1 MVKKDILLPKSYRN
15 IGLGFFLLSILV
27 LGSVIYLI
35 SAKATIVLSA
45 NLEKVD
51 QELLFTVKEGAS
63 ASDGVVSG
71 KIKVIDLFG
80 SDNFAATGSKKG
92 ESDVVGEVTII
103 NNYNK
108 EQTLIAS
115 TRLAFANNPQKV
127 ILRLKKTVTVAPGQK
142 LKVPVYPEDLKT
154 FSDLVPSRFV
164 FPGLWAGLQDKIY
177 AENESVLKAGGN
189 VINFVTQDDLDKAQN
204 SLKDGLYQKAL
215 TDINAQLEAQEIL
228 WPKLV
233 SVKVEEMK
241 FDAESGAEVSEFS
254 GSMKLKATVVVFDEN
269 QIIGQAKNKIK
280 SGLSA
285 EKQLID
291 IDAKSLKYAVLD
303 YNLEIKEAKIKVNL
317 SAESVLAKVDALVD
331 KNQLTNK
338 TAEEIKN
345 YFSQFPQIKSVEVKF
360 RPAWLIKTPRSAER
374 IEIKVGE

>member
-241 FDAESGAEVSEFS
+241 FDSEVGAEVSEFS

>member
-154 FSDLVPSRFV
+154 FSDLVPSRFI

-241 FDAESGAEVSEFS
+241 FDSEVGAEVSEFS

>member
-241 FDAESGAEVSEFS
+241 FDSEVGAEVSEFS

-360 RPAWLIKTPRSAER
+360 RPAWLTKSPRSAER

>member
-1 MVKKDILLPKSYRN
+1 M
-15 IGLGFFLLSILV
+15 SILV

-241 FDAESGAEVSEFS
+241 FDSEVGAEVSEFS

-360 RPAWLIKTPRSAER
+360 RPAWLTKSPRSAER